1 MNLQRLNDIYN
12 NKVAIENI
20 DVDSLNQLCRD
31 YPYYRLPFVVLAKHY
46 YQTGHY
52 RFEEVLRNAA
62 MRVKDR
68 KVLYDYIHG
77 INREIPAIADLAYQ
91 VEATQTIEE
100 INHTIEEV
108 YIKTKDEITQ
118 TKPSISEF
126 LSDLEL
132 QNNKDSLVEIDEE
145 VDEKIDE
152 TSYKAIELSE
162 ENVTI
167 FEEEIQIP
175 ETEQEHES
183 SFLAA
188 LSEQHSAEEVQLATD
203 EKPIEFEFQG
213 KVYENDFET
222 TPNEFDEDIIGEE
235 IATEFSFSRH
245 IAEDSPLE
253 EFVEENILEV
263 EESNSEMLQEES
275 IEIASELEE
284 KIEPRSEELD
294 SILRKYPVYQIE
306 SLLTKDKHEN
316 KSEDNVVS
324 PEKDFFAWL
333 NAPKDSHIKVE
344 PEVSH
349 EAIEQDKKETVIED
363 PSTQETHRSMD
374 LIERF
379 IAVNPQISRPKK
391 EFFNP
396 ENMAKR
402 SEHIDLEFVSETLAN
417 IYYEQ
422 GNYEMALSAYEK
434 LSLQNP
440 AKQAYFASLIEKIK
454 QERK

>member
-12 NKVAIENI
+12 NAVAIENI

-77 INREIPAIADLAYQ
+77 INREIPEIDDIAHQAE
-91 VEATQTIEE
+91 VKEE
-100 INHTIEEV
+100 INHIIEEV
-108 YIKTKDEITQ
+108 SSNTEDESIQ
-118 TKPSISEF
+118 TKPSISDF

-132 QNNKDSLVEIDEE
+132 QNNKESIEETHEE
-145 VDEKIDE
+145 VLE
-152 TSYKAIELSE
+152 
-162 ENVTI
+162 TI
-167 FEEEIQIP
+167 FEEEIQIS
-175 ETEQEHES
+175 ETEQEQES

-188 LSEQHSAEEVQLATD
+188 LSEQHTAEEVQLATD

-213 KVYENDFET
+213 KVYETDIETISNDI
-222 TPNEFDEDIIGEE
+222 DEDIIGEE

-245 IAEDSPLE
+245 IPEESIQEEVKED
-253 EFVEENILEV
+253 ILDV
-263 EESNSEMLQEES
+263 EESNSEMLQEETNS
-275 IEIASELEE
+275 IESEEE
-284 KIEPRSEELD
+284 NIETRSEELE

-306 SLLTKDKHEN
+306 SLLTKDKHDNEV
-316 KSEDNVVS
+316 EDNIVS
-324 PEKDFFAWL
+324 SEKDFFAWL
-333 NAPKDSHIKVE
+333 NAPKASPAKLE
-344 PEVSH
+344 H
-349 EAIEQDKKETVIED
+349 EIHQETIELEKNDPVIEE
-363 PSTQETHRSMD
+363 PTTQETHHSMD